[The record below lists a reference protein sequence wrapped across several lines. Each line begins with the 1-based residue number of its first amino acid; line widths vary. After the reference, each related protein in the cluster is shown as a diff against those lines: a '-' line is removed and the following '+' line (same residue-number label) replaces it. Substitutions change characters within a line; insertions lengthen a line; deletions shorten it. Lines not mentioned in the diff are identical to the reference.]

1 MSKYRGY
8 LIDLDGTMYRGTERI
23 MEAVHFVK
31 VLHDKGL
38 PYLFV
43 TNNSSRTPEQ
53 VAEKLA
59 AFDIPVTSEQVFT
72 TSQATANYIY
82 EQKSDASIY
91 VIGEEGIRVALEVKG
106 FRSAQEN
113 ADYVVVGIDRD
124 INYEKLTIA
133 CLAVRNG
140 AKFVST
146 NGDIALPT
154 ERGFMPGNGALTSVI
169 SVSTETKP
177 IFIGKPESIIMEQ
190 ALQVLGTSKEETL
203 MVGDNYNTDI
213 MAGINAGL
221 DTLLVHTGVTTKEH
235 LKGYSVQPTYVV
247 DSLAEWVDIQ
257 DFDGYMD
264 QSKAEN
270 RFKGHIGGSMCLNED
285 AKFKKDYID
294 RLYVPKRS
302 FTTEN
307 RSHRQGLCAQ
317 TKL

>member
-23 MEAVHFVK
+23 LEAVDFVK
-31 VLHDKGL
+31 KLHERSL

-59 AFDIPVTSEQVFT
+59 EFDIPVTSEQVFT

-82 EQKSDASIY
+82 EQKPEASIY
-91 VIGEEGIRVALEVKG
+91 VIGEEGLHDQLQKKG
-106 FRSAQEN
+106 FRYAQEN
-113 ADYVVVGIDRD
+113 ADYVVIGIDRD
-124 INYEKLTIA
+124 INYEKLAVA

-140 AKFVST
+140 ATFIST

-154 ERGFMPGNGALTSVI
+154 ERGLMPGNGALTSVI

-190 ALQVLGTSKEETL
+190 ALKVLGTNKEETL

-235 LKGYSVQPTYVV
+235 LKGYAVQPTYVV
-247 DSLAEWVDIQ
+247 DSLAEWLDI
-257 DFDGYMD
+257 
-264 QSKAEN
+264 
-270 RFKGHIGGSMCLNED
+270 
-285 AKFKKDYID
+285 
-294 RLYVPKRS
+294 
-302 FTTEN
+302 
-307 RSHRQGLCAQ
+307 
-317 TKL
+317 